1 MTTQQQSNAEY
12 LKELVARREQRQAI
26 EQAAGPRPERKSAP
40 AQKRTRTSNE
50 YALGI
55 VLLLAG
61 AIGWL
66 SGARYTLMGGAA
78 ALNLFLTW
86 LGLPVTIPAPVGW
99 AILLAL
105 PIGVLYSQVETR
117 VWYQRNTVLMRSPLF
132 WIGWLLIVG
141 TDVGSTWLGVRQ
153 VAPDSWLLTK
163 QLAANGWIALVWS
176 MLLTFAPEWLMLGAK
191 RFLRP

>member
-1 MTTQQQSNAEY
+1 MT
-12 LKELVARREQRQAI
+12 VREEPLHNDR
-26 EQAAGPRPERKSAP
+26 PRPAMP
-40 AQKRTRTSNE
+40 ALPQAHAQKRPRTSNE

-61 AIGWL
+61 TVGWL
-66 SGARYTLMGGAA
+66 SGARYTLLGGVA
-78 ALNLFLTW
+78 ALNLFLGW
-86 LGLPVTIPAPVGW
+86 LSLPVVIPAPAGW
-99 AILLAL
+99 AILIAL
-105 PIGVLYSQVETR
+105 PIGALYSQVETR
-117 VWYQRNTVLMRSPLF
+117 VWYQRNTILMRSPLF

-163 QLAANGWIALVWS
+163 QLAANGWIALAWS
-176 MLLTFAPEWLMLGAK
+176 IILTFAPEWLMLGAK